1 MTYDEFVKNTTLK
14 DMGESK
20 ISPKEAVELLL
31 NDKAI
36 MIDVREDFE
45 NDLVEFKIAIHIP
58 FNKLPENLD
67 KLDKNKIIICACP
80 AGFRSNKAT
89 EYLRYKGFKAKNLTG
104 GFKELLFE
112 ISGGEAKKFK
122 EKKENK

>member
-1 MTYDEFVKNTTLK
+1 MTYDEFVKNTTVQ

-20 ISPKEAVELLL
+20 ISPQEAAELLL
-31 NDKAI
+31 NGDAI
-36 MIDVREDFE
+36 MVDVREDFE

-58 FNKLPENLD
+58 FNKLPENLN

-80 AGFRSNKAT
+80 ADFRSNKAT

-104 GFKELLFE
+104 GFKEFLDELSMKKAKRFKK
-112 ISGGEAKKFK
+112 GE
-122 EKKENK
+122 

>member
-1 MTYDEFVKNTTLK
+1 MTYDEFVNATTMK

-20 ISPKEAVELLL
+20 ITPQDASELLL
-31 NDKAI
+31 KDEVI
-36 MIDVREDFE
+36 LVDVREDFE

-80 AGFRSNKAT
+80 AGFRSNKAV

-104 GFKELLFE
+104 GFKEFLSE
-112 ISGGEAKKFK
+112 ISMKNAKRFQ
-122 EKKENK
+122 NKGV